1 MCNSLDNGVYFEAP
15 LLDREVREY
24 EVDIQ
29 LTPYFYNDAG
39 RPSYLTALPD
49 KVKSLSLAPE
59 SQKNKGKEYRV
70 PRSLGS
76 KDTAPYGL
84 ETQLEFEGTQFE
96 FEALWATRENA
107 AAFGFTLV
115 EAGQAIQIQSPV
127 TKLSQIEYDYGMWAS
142 YWCPYL
148 DAGKAAGSGKT
159 LFPFICTD
167 LEHHDFPHIF
177 ASTDESLPLVVS
189 VARYWP
195 KRKKIY
201 LADLWIPVGSALYL
215 PPQPAHSEREYMNLH
230 NNRNSAHA
238 CWGQAQQTVLKT
250 HTLLLNQGGY
260 FYWYW
265 NKSPTIH
272 HQLPLMK

>member
-1 MCNSLDNGVYFEAP
+1 MSSTTQNAVYFAGP
-15 LLDREVREY
+15 LLEQEVGES
-24 EVDIQ
+24 VLDIRQ
-29 LTPYFYNDAG
+29 TPYFYNDAG
-39 RPSYLTALPD
+39 RPSYLTTLPD
-49 KVKSLSLAPE
+49 KVKVLSLAPE

-76 KDTAPYGL
+76 KDNAPYGL
-84 ETQLEFEGTQFE
+84 ETQLEFEGSQFE

-115 EAGQAIQIQSPV
+115 EAGQAIEIQSPV
-127 TKLSQIEYDYGMWAS
+127 TTLSQIEYAYGMWAS

-148 DAGKAAGSGKT
+148 DLGKAVDGGKT

-167 LEHHDFPHIF
+167 LEHHDFPHVF
-177 ASTDESLPLVVS
+177 ASTDESLPLVIS

-215 PPQPAHSEREYMNLH
+215 PPQPTHTAREYINLH

-238 CWGQAQQTVLKT
+238 CWGNQQQTQLKT
-250 HTLLLNQGGY
+250 HTLLQNQGGY

-265 NKSPTIH
+265 NQSPTIH
-272 HQLPLMK
+272 HQLPLNK

>member
-1 MCNSLDNGVYFEAP
+1 MGNCSENAVYFEAA

-39 RPSYLTALPD
+39 RPSYLASLPD
-49 KVKSLSLAPE
+49 GLKPLALAPE
-59 SQKNKGKEYRV
+59 NRKSKGNKYLV
-70 PRSLGS
+70 PRCLGT
-76 KDTAPYGL
+76 KDNAPYGI
-84 ETQLEFEGTQFE
+84 ETQLEFKGTRFE

-127 TKLSQIEYDYGMWAS
+127 TTLSQIEYEYGLWAS

-148 DAGKAAGSGKT
+148 DLGLASGRGKT

-167 LEHHDFPHIF
+167 MEHHDFPHVF
-177 ASTDESLPLVVS
+177 ASSDANLPLVIS

-195 KRKKIY
+195 KQKKIY
-201 LADLWIPVGSALYL
+201 LADLWVPIGSALYL
-215 PPQPAHSEREYMNLH
+215 PPQPAHSEQEYINLH

-238 CWGQAQQTVLKT
+238 CWGSQQQTQLKT
-250 HTLLLNQGGY
+250 HTLLQNQGGY

-272 HQLPLMK
+272 HLSPVMK